1 MWRKREIANSINENT
16 TMKKLVKNGLV
27 AVLVSPGYGAGW
39 STWNK
44 EKPEMLFDP
53 EIVQLIEE
61 AASTIR
67 IEAQAA
73 VSYPDCYIGG
83 VDDLIVQW
91 IPQGTQFRINEY
103 DGDESLEIRDDIQW
117 NTA

>member
-1 MWRKREIANSINENT
+1 MEKVIIDG
-16 TMKKLVKNGLV
+16 KV
-27 AVLVSPGYGAGW
+27 AVLVSHGFGAGW
-39 STWNK
+39 STWNYQY
-44 EKPEMLFDP
+44 PEMLFDP

-61 AASTIR
+61 NASTIR
-67 IEAQAA
+67 IESQAA

-103 DGDESLEIRDDIQW
+103 DGDESLEIRNDIQW